1 MAGALSFFQLV
12 FMERARETR
21 EEIGF
26 SSPRACALCILEISP
41 SYLVLRIRDPFGQR
55 MTKGTPGDEVA
66 LPYKKQRLLRRIG
79 LL

>member
-1 MAGALSFFQLV
+1 
-12 FMERARETR
+12 MERARETR

-26 SSPRACALCILEISP
+26 IPLLVRVRMRILEISP

-55 MTKGTPGDEVA
+55 MTKRTPGDEVA

>member
-1 MAGALSFFQLV
+1 
-12 FMERARETR
+12 MERARETR

-26 SSPRACALCILEISP
+26 FPPLVRVRMRILEISP

>member
-1 MAGALSFFQLV
+1 MRLV
-12 FMERARETR
+12 FFSWFLWSAREKHAKR
-21 EEIGF
+21 LF
-26 SSPRACALCILEISP
+26 FFPPLVRVRMRILEISP